1 MTVTVNAVFLM
12 KPAFTSSEW
21 GENSRVERKL
31 STDPKDYMMRLLLHD
46 NTHMYMHK
54 MMKCLKD
61 SEKVRHKNAP
71 CREKVIYYPRRC
83 SWSP

>member
-12 KPAFTSSEW
+12 KPAFTSSER
-21 GENSRVERKL
+21 GENSRVEKKL

-54 MMKCLKD
+54 MMKCLKAMD
-61 SEKVRHKNAP
+61 VLCVCENRSTGVWFRL
-71 CREKVIYYPRRC
+71 
-83 SWSP
+83 S